1 MIDIDTAARELEV
14 LWSLPGR
21 DCRLQPLG
29 QSGTGLTAIIHTPA
43 QRFFLKWMRDGGP
56 LEAEQDGLIR
66 LAPVVRVPGW
76 RYLGPLAGGQAL
88 ILEWLELGQSL
99 SRGQW
104 RELGE
109 LLRRLHSV
117 PGEQFGYH
125 RDNWIGA
132 SRQYNAPSAD
142 WATFFV
148 NQRLAPQWRWACQR
162 GLPAAEA
169 GQVEAVMAL
178 AMDWLSEVTVAP
190 SLVHGDLWSGNLGT
204 LTDGT
209 VVLFDPAVYYG
220 HGEVDLAMLELF
232 GPVPEECHR
241 GYGIDPHDP
250 AVVQRKTLYNL
261 YHLLN
266 HFVLFGGGYLDAITR
281 SCRTLLSY

>member
-1 MIDIDTAARELEV
+1 MIDIDAAARELEI

-21 DCRLQPLG
+21 DCRLRLLG
-29 QSGTGLTAIIHTPA
+29 QSDTGLTAIIHTPA
-43 QRFFLKWMRDGGP
+43 QRFFLKWMRDGDP

-99 SRGQW
+99 SAGQW
-104 RELGE
+104 WQLGQ

-117 PGEQFGYH
+117 SSDQFGYH
-125 RDNWIGA
+125 
-132 SRQYNAPSAD
+132 SRQYNTPSPD

-148 NQRLAPQWRWACQR
+148 NQRLAPQWRRACQR

-169 GQVEAVMAL
+169 GQVEAVMAM
-178 AMDWLSEVTVAP
+178 AMDWLAEVTVTP

-209 VVLFDPAVYYG
+209 LVLFDPAVYYG

-232 GPVPEECHR
+232 GVVPEECHR

-266 HFVLFGGGYLDAITR
+266 HFVLFGSGYLNAITR